1 MKMQI
6 LTNTLDTASS
16 AYLRSAMHQPIH
28 WQQWSEDT
36 FTRAKEGD
44 LPMLLDIGASWC
56 QGSLKMDQEFY
67 QSDEIAAIINAHYI
81 AVKLDS
87 DERPDVAARYQSAL
101 TAVGKQ
107 GGSPLTMFLTP
118 DGKPFYG
125 ACFSLRTADG
135 RASFRETLLAMA
147 KIYREQND
155 AVEEEAVKLLN
166 LLTHIESYRGKTAPF
181 TADAV
186 EAIVRAGL
194 NLFDPKNG
202 GFGKAP
208 KLLWPAMLDLLLY
221 WYAQTGEQQAGAV
234 ATATLE
240 KLARSGVYD
249 QVAGGF
255 HHSAIDDAWRVPHFE
270 KLACDN
276 AELLKTYVH
285 AWQVTGNAFF
295 ADVARE
301 IMRWMD
307 ASLSDRERG
316 GFFASER
323 GSLGPDDNGG
333 HFTWTRDEARSVL
346 TKEEFEAALLHW
358 NLDRPGK
365 NVLWVRASV
374 EEIATRTKREL
385 EPLRALIAS
394 ARNKLYEARQQ
405 RPLPY
410 IDRTLYTGWNALCI
424 SAYLQAARAFG
435 ASGDKAAHEQAQQFA
450 LLSLDRLLA
459 EAWNEKQGELE
470 GEEGQLDHVLAY
482 PNGDP
487 GHRIP
492 LLDDYAFTVLAC
504 LDAYETTV
512 ELRYLE
518 HASAISIQMFK
529 YFYEGT
535 LGGFIDIRQACSP
548 PGALRALRKSFR
560 DALAPAGNPAAAIA
574 LMRLCALTGN
584 DVYQDRARQTL
595 EVIAGA
601 AGQLGIEAGTYG
613 VASIWLSRPH
623 TQVVVVGEGA
633 EADELYAAALRPLAL
648 TKAVLRIPCGHWDS
662 LPPALAETMANL
674 SDLSAK
680 HPVAVVCRNFT
691 CHPPV
696 TNAAELTALLGE
708 VLP

>member
-1 MKMQI
+1 MQN

-16 AYLRSAMHQPIH
+16 AYLRSAMQQPVH

-36 FTRAKEGD
+36 FTRAKEGG
-44 LPMLLDIGASWC
+44 LPMLLDIGSSWC

-67 QSDEIAAIINAHYI
+67 QSDEIAAIINEHYI
-81 AVKLDS
+81 AVKLDG
-87 DERPDVAARYQSAL
+87 DERPDVAARYQAAL
-101 TAVGKQ
+101 AAVGKQ
-107 GGSPLTMFLTP
+107 GGWPLTMFLTP
-118 DGKPFYG
+118 DGKPFFG
-125 ACFSLRTADG
+125 ACFSLLTADG
-135 RASFRETLLAMA
+135 QARFRETLLAMA

-166 LLTHIESYRGKTAPF
+166 LLTHLESYRGKTAPF

-194 NLFDPKNG
+194 NSFDPKNG

-208 KLLWPAMLDLLLY
+208 KLFWPAMLDLLLH
-221 WYAQTGEQQAGAV
+221 WHAQTGEKQAGAV

-249 QVAGGF
+249 QIAGGF

-270 KLACDN
+270 KLACEN

-285 AWQVTGNAFF
+285 AWQVTGNTFF

-301 IMRWMD
+301 IVRWMD

-316 GFFASER
+316 GFFASQQ
-323 GSLGPDDNGG
+323 GSLGPDDNGS
-333 HFTWTRDEARSVL
+333 HFTWTRDEVRSVL

-358 NLDRPGK
+358 NLDSPGR

-374 EEIATRTKREL
+374 EEIATRTGREREQL
-385 EPLRALIAS
+385 QTLITS

-405 RPLPY
+405 RTLPY

-435 ASGDKAAHEQAQQFA
+435 ASGDKAAHDQAQQFA

-459 EAWNEKQGELE
+459 ETWNEEQGGKE
-470 GEEGQLDHVLAY
+470 GEEGQLDHVLACA
-482 PNGDP
+482 NGDA
-487 GHRIP
+487 GGGIP
-492 LLDDYAFTVLAC
+492 LLEDYAFTVLAC
-504 LDAYETTV
+504 LDAYEATA
-512 ELRYLE
+512 ELRYFE
-518 HASAISIQMFK
+518 HASAIVIQMFK

-548 PGALRALRKSFR
+548 PGALRALRKPFR

-574 LMRLCALTGN
+574 LMRLCAFTGN

-601 AGQLGIEAGTYG
+601 AEQLEVEAGTYG
-613 VASIWLSRPH
+613 LASMWLSGSH
-623 TQVVVVGEGA
+623 TQVAVIGEGA

-648 TKAVLRIPCGHWDS
+648 TKAVLRIPCGHWYS
-662 LPPALAETMANL
+662 LPPALAETIANL
-674 SDLSAK
+674 PDLSTG
-680 HPVAVVCRNFT
+680 HPMAVVCRNFT

-696 TNAAELTALLGE
+696 TSAAELTTLLGE